1 MRHFYPHPLTGNDWH
16 LFMALVMLHKLL
28 PMFVNRK
35 TIVLGTGMAF
45 LLAQTLVH
53 LFHVLLLLFCAGN
66 AYFISFCS
74 VFSSSSTT
82 SSFPARIS
90 SATQVRIWFASSSR
104 LNAFIAAVTAADC
117 TRISGQYTSFSTI
130 PRMPRICPS
139 IRFSLWT
146 RLLYSSSL
154 RCFVLCAQQQH
165 GSFSSFSCIMYPPIT
180 CKVPRRGIFTVYPA
194 RVPCQ
199 VDNIIFL
206 YYFMREFFTIAI
218 FKIKADIRMNKTTL
232 NSQKE
237 KHSIANFYP
246 RSPCGERPYTLSLPR
261 RRKSDF
267 YPRSP
272 CGERL
277 HIGRGCVMI
286 HRISIHALLAESD
299 TTKVAG
305 LLALIYISIH
315 ALLAESDGSS
325 AVFSGCCTGIS
336 IHALLAESDADR
348 IGYAVRLLYFYPRSP
363 CGERRYLIAVSHPHG
378 AISIHALLAESDL
391 PLLTVILRLVNFYP
405 RSPCGER
412 PPLADGAQARATF
425 LSTLSLRRA
434 TRHWQTGQ
442 SRTRH
447 FYPRS
452 PCGERPPGP

>member
-1 MRHFYPHPLTGNDWH
+1 
-16 LFMALVMLHKLL
+16 
-28 PMFVNRK
+28 
-35 TIVLGTGMAF
+35 
-45 LLAQTLVH
+45 
-53 LFHVLLLLFCAGN
+53 
-66 AYFISFCS
+66 
-74 VFSSSSTT
+74 
-82 SSFPARIS
+82 
-90 SATQVRIWFASSSR
+90 
-104 LNAFIAAVTAADC
+104 
-117 TRISGQYTSFSTI
+117 
-130 PRMPRICPS
+130 
-139 IRFSLWT
+139 
-146 RLLYSSSL
+146 
-154 RCFVLCAQQQH
+154 
-165 GSFSSFSCIMYPPIT
+165 
-180 CKVPRRGIFTVYPA
+180 
-194 RVPCQ
+194 
-199 VDNIIFL
+199 
-206 YYFMREFFTIAI
+206 
-218 FKIKADIRMNKTTL
+218 MNKTTL

-363 CGERRYLIAVSHPHG
+363 CGERPTTFNGDFKAGQFLSTLSLRRATAIGRWGTG
-378 AISIHALLAESDL
+378 ARDISIHALLAESD
-391 PLLTVILRLVNFYP
+391 
-405 RSPCGER
+405 
-412 PPLADGAQARATF
+412 PPLADGTEPDATF

-434 TRHWQTGQ
+434 TSWAVMMI
-442 SRTRH
+442 
-447 FYPRS
+447 
-452 PCGERPPGP
+452 